1 MVRSGKSGQ
10 EGDVYMIEGIREW
23 LSQIV
28 CFLCLMTLLLHV
40 IPDTGMKRYV
50 RFFLGILFLM
60 VVMEPLGKLA
70 GGKAFFV
77 NFELESMKG
86 LRQIYESGK
95 MGLEDTIEGWDEES
109 YQQELQK
116 KIEEIYDTYHIPQQE
131 THNNN
136 QKTGVENGETGI
148 SR

>member
-1 MVRSGKSGQ
+1 M
-10 EGDVYMIEGIREW
+10 YMIEGIREW

-116 KIEEIYDTYHIPQQE
+116 KIEEIYDTYHIPQ
-131 THNNN
+131 
-136 QKTGVENGETGI
+136 
-148 SR
+148 